1 MFSSVIEVDL
11 FMKAN
16 KAGKEPARPAKRRRV
31 GADGYEVITL
41 LLWMFLFI
49 GGLSVFFL
57 ASNNAS
63 LLNTTMTLEKNTPLL
78 ITTLV
83 LWLMLSYV
91 LIRFDRKAQLRAEEK
106 YEEEIEIFER
116 KHASWTERIESAI
129 TSKVKGSGWLKF
141 GGGNK
146 KRNNSE
152 LKEPKK
158 DDPQEGKSGD
168 ESEQLNS
175 NETADSKATG
185 SPSENDQSE
194 TTEQDSMES

>member
-1 MFSSVIEVDL
+1 MFSSVIEVDRL
-11 FMKAN
+11 MKAK
-16 KAGKEPARPAKRRRV
+16 KAGKEPARPTKRRRV

-49 GGLSVFFL
+49 GGLTVFFL

-78 ITTLV
+78 VTTLI
-83 LWLMLSYV
+83 LWLVLSYV

-116 KHASWTERIESAI
+116 KHASWTERIGSTI
-129 TSKVKGSGWLKF
+129 TSKVKGSGWLNF
-141 GGGNK
+141 GGGEK
-146 KRNNSE
+146 KSNNSE

-158 DDPQEGKSGD
+158 DDPQEGQATEK
-168 ESEQLNS
+168 SEQMNS
-175 NETADSKATG
+175 FGTADPATPD
-185 SPSENDQSE
+185 STSENDQSE
-194 TTEQDSMES
+194 ATERNAVES